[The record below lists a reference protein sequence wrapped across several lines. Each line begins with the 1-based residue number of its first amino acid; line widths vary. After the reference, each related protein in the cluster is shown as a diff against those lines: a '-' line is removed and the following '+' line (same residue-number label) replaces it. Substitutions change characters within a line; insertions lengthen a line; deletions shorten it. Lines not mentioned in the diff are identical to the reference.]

1 VYRVLYAEASDEK
14 PSTQTRKDFDE
25 AVRLSNGMGFTDSDI
40 FIPPP
45 LVVECQLL
53 DGQKVAGTAILN
65 FNKKHGSWGWKAI
78 AIDASPGSNP

>member
-1 VYRVLYAEASDEK
+1 M
-14 PSTQTRKDFDE
+14 PSPQVRKDFDE

-45 LVVECQLL
+45 LVVECQLF
-53 DGQKVAGTAILN
+53 DGQKVSGTAILN

-78 AIDASPGSNP
+78 TLDASPGSSP